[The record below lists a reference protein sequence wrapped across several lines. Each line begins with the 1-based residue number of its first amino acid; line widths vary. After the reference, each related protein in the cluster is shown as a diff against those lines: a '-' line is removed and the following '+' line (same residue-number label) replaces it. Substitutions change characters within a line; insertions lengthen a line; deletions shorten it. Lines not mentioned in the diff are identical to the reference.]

1 MTLSIIIPI
10 FNVAPYIRKG
20 IECVLAQTMREGL
33 ECLLVDDCSTD
44 NSMEIAIEVLEQNGF
59 CHQDKET
66 WVKDSSSTIFHFL
79 CHDRNRGVSA
89 ARNTGIK
96 ASTGDYLFFMD
107 SDDWIIPECLELM
120 MQCIQKHPESQMV
133 CAGATVIP
141 GGHRYLDYTKKIL
154 PEFSDDRDWLQ
165 LAVLKRY
172 ALGMTAWNKL
182 LSKKFLI
189 ENRLFFIEGLYHE
202 DEIWNFMLS
211 KHIMRASFLCQNT
224 YVYNIRSNSIT
235 TGVTK
240 EQYLQRFL
248 KIWKAE
254 IEEVGGYRKRLQIKA
269 ICSQIIEKTRLDFP
283 HKERYSIGLLYLRL
297 AFIDHGTLFFPLL
310 VQSLLSMVGW
320 SSMYVKHAFRAPI
333 RL

>member
-1 MTLSIIIPI
+1 MIISLIIPI
-10 FNVAPYIRKG
+10 YNVASYIRQC
-20 IECVLAQTMREGL
+20 IESVLSQTMQEGV
-33 ECLLVDDCSTD
+33 ECILVDDCGTD
-44 NSMEIAIEVLEQNGF
+44 NSMDVVEDVLKGHGFEHSGEIILNHPSIPMVF
-59 CHQDKET
+59 R
-66 WVKDSSSTIFHFL
+66 IIR
-79 CHDRNRGVSA
+79 HDHNRGLSA

-96 ASTGDYLFFMD
+96 AATGDYLFFMD
-107 SDDWIIPECLELM
+107 SDDWIVPECLELM
-120 MQCIQKHPESQMV
+120 MLCIQKHPESQMV
-133 CAGATVIP
+133 FAGTTVIP
-141 GGHRYLDYTKKIL
+141 SGHRYLDYKKKNL

-182 LSKKFLI
+182 ISKKFLI

-211 KHIMRASFLCQNT
+211 KHIKCASFLSQNT
-224 YVYNIRSNSIT
+224 YVYNIRPNSIT

>member
-1 MTLSIIIPI
+1 MNVTIIIPI
-10 FNVAPYIRKG
+10 YNVASYICQC
-20 IECVLAQTMREGL
+20 IESVLAQTMLMGV
-33 ECLLVDDCSTD
+33 ECILVDDCGTD
-44 NSMEIAIEVLEQNGF
+44 DSVQIATDVLKNNGF
-59 CHQDKET
+59 RYHEGDFFDHQNF
-66 WVKDSSSTIFHFL
+66 SISFRIIH
-79 CHDRNRGVSA
+79 HHRNRGLSA

-96 ASTGDYLFFMD
+96 AATGDYLFFMD
-107 SDDWIIPECLELM
+107 SDDWIVPECLELM
-120 MQCIQKHPESQMV
+120 MQCVQKNPESQMV
-133 CAGATVIP
+133 FAGADVLP
-141 GGHRYLDYTKKIL
+141 SGHRYLDYTKKNL

-182 LSKKFLI
+182 ISKKFLI

-211 KHIMRASFLCQNT
+211 KHIKCASFLSQNT
-224 YVYNIRSNSIT
+224 YVYNIRPNSIT